1 MNPILFEVPWFS
13 GPVPYHAYGFF
24 LALAFLLGM
33 SLTVREGRKQGV
45 QPDHVVALCFLCIVT
60 SLAGS
65 RLLHLVMVERAA
77 FFRDPAIFFQF
88 ARGGYAFYGGFI
100 AAIAAAIVYCRVK
113 GYSFLMIADLFTPG
127 LTFGLAFGRTGC
139 LLAGC
144 CHGRPIEAPLPD
156 WAASVVPLQWPA
168 WFSLTFPSAAGG
180 LGGLLDQPLVP
191 TQPLSGLYCLAIFLL
206 LALWIAPGKRY
217 HGQVFV
223 WYCILYAI
231 ARSTVE
237 LFRGDDRGMYLG
249 ETLSTSQL
257 VSVPVVLAGV
267 GILLWARSRMTSGR
281 LEPLPADWKA
291 RAVAAASG
299 KGGKGGKGA
308 RRTSSKKRR

>member
-24 LALAFLLGM
+24 LAMAFLMGM

-45 QPDHVVALCFLCIVT
+45 QPDHVVALCFIAIVT

-65 RLLHLVMVERAA
+65 RLMHLVMVERAA

-88 ARGGYAFYGGFI
+88 SRGGYAFYGGFL
-100 AAIAAAIVYCRVK
+100 AAIATAIVYCRVK
-113 GYSFLMIADLFTPG
+113 GYSILMICDLFTPG
-127 LTFGLAFGRTGC
+127 LAFGLAFGRTGC

-144 CHGRPIEAPLPD
+144 CHGRPIAEPLPD
-156 WAASVVPLQWPA
+156 WAAAILPWSWPEV
-168 WFSLTFPSAAGG
+168 FSLTFPSDAGG

-206 LALWIAPGKRY
+206 LALWIVPNKRY

-249 ETLSTSQL
+249 ETVSTSQL
-257 VSVPVVLAGV
+257 VSVPVILVGV
-267 GILLWARSRMTSGR
+267 GILLWARSRLSAGTT
-281 LEPLPADWKA
+281 EPLPAGWRD
-291 RAVAAASG
+291 RAVSAA
-299 KGGKGGKGA
+299 GGKASQASRKP
-308 RRTSSKKRR
+308 RKKQR